1 MFYILFSLAQGN
13 SWSRRMRHSAFVI
26 IYFPLMLWVP
36 AVPEPIDLALHR
48 ITKEEASKE

>member
-36 AVPEPIDLALHR
+36 TVPEPIDLALLR